1 MTKRIAKQKR
11 VGHIQQK
18 ILLLLIG
25 GLTLCLTR
33 SSRQYLRV
41 VKAMH
46 AEWQE
51 IDRKALGQSV
61 NSMERSGM
69 VRAVRGKHGVYT
81 LALSDKGRRCAMNAR
96 LNTSVI
102 EKPARWDGRWYIVM
116 FDIPEKLGNVRSAF
130 RTRLRILGFCELQKS
145 VFIFPYH
152 CTKNVAGIYSDRFE
166 VICLHQ
172 VIRGDKARQYFSLF
186 TE

>member
-1 MTKRIAKQKR
+1 
-11 VGHIQQK
+11 
-18 ILLLLIG
+18 
-25 GLTLCLTR
+25 
-33 SSRQYLRV
+33 
-41 VKAMH
+41 MH

-152 CTKNVAGIYSDRFE
+152 CTKEIDYVARFFNVKKYIRTVTAFE
-166 VICLHQ
+166 VDNSSNLKRH
-172 VIRGDKARQYFSLF
+172 FNLL
-186 TE
+186 